1 LIVIVSI
8 YIKYF
13 LRLIGLHY
21 NDINMSELMT
31 NEDVAIEIVN
41 DLHGLEDVKKS
52 LAVLSSDKISDNQ
65 KEITKINAKM
75 NYLAQNTGILAYNLQ
90 LSLNPSSEPLPINS
104 MNDLQDEQKIK
115 ELAMWLNKYHPTW
128 PQNR

>member
-1 LIVIVSI
+1 LIVIISI
-8 YIKYF
+8 YIKY
-13 LRLIGLHY
+13 LLKLIGLNY

-31 NEDVAIEIVN
+31 NEDVAIKIVN
-41 DLHGLEDVKKS
+41 DLQQLEDVKKS
-52 LAVLSSDKISDNQ
+52 LAVLASDKISDNQ

-75 NYLAQNTGILAYNLQ
+75 NYLAQNTGILGYNLH
-90 LSLNPSSEPLPINS
+90 LSLNPSSEPLPISS

-115 ELAMWLNKYHPTW
+115 ELAFWLNKYHPTW

>member
-1 LIVIVSI
+1 
-8 YIKYF
+8 
-13 LRLIGLHY
+13 
-21 NDINMSELMT
+21 MSELMT